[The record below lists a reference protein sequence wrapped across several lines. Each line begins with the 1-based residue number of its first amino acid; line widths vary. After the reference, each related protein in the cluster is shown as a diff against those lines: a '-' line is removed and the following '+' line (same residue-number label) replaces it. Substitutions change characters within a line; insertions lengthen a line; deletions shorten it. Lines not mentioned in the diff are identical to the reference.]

1 MAILKPFKGIRPTK
15 ENVLKVA
22 SKPYDVLDEKEARK
36 EAEGN
41 PISFYHVIKPEID
54 FPDEHDHYT
63 PEIYEKGISNFNKM
77 VKDGVFFTDDKEY
90 Y

>member
-41 PISFYHVIKPEID
+41 PLSFYHVIKPLVMR
-54 FPDEHDHYT
+54 P
-63 PEIYEKGISNFNKM
+63 KKNL
-77 VKDGVFFTDDKEY
+77 
-90 Y
+90 

>member
-54 FPDEHDHYT
+54 FLMSTIIMLLKFTRKEFR
-63 PEIYEKGISNFNKM
+63 ISIR
-77 VKDGVFFTDDKEY
+77 
-90 Y
+90 